1 MKKIIDG
8 FEHISYEPL
17 GYSDQEIGERAQAF
31 YELVSKRRS
40 IRTFSEKP
48 VAKQVIES
56 IIKAAATA
64 PSGANKQP
72 WSFCAISNPTIKKAI
87 REAAEEEEIKNYS
100 QRMSETWLKDLEPF
114 ATNWEKPFLEIAP
127 WLIVVF
133 KKTYDFGSDNQ
144 QLKNYYVNESV
155 GIASG
160 LLITAIHNAGLVT
173 LTHTPSPM
181 NFLAKILD
189 RPANEKPFLLL
200 PVGLPADDTYVPNI
214 SRKPQKEILHY
225 YE

>member
-1 MKKIIDG
+1 MKKSIDG

-17 GYSDQEIGERAQAF
+17 GYSDQEIGDRAQAF
-31 YELVSKRRS
+31 YELLSKRRS
-40 IRTFSEKP
+40 IRAFSDKP
-48 VAKQVIES
+48 VDKQVIEL
-56 IIKAAATA
+56 IIKTAATA

-72 WSFCAISNPTIKKAI
+72 WSFCAISSPSIKKAI
-87 REAAEEEEIKNYS
+87 REAAEQEEKKNYS
-100 QRMSETWLKDLEPF
+100 RRMSEAWLKDLEPF

-133 KKTYDFGSDNQ
+133 KKTYDISEGNQ

-200 PVGLPADDTYVPNI
+200 PVGLPADDAYVPNI
-214 SRKPQKEILHY
+214 GRKQQKEILHY

>member
-133 KKTYDFGSDNQ
+133 KKTYDIGSDNQ